1 MRWTI
6 LTDSS
11 VLYSVFLAKIKS
23 YGKTISTGNLIRHL
37 RDSHNIREDKTE
49 STRLINDFFTP
60 TPRPRARATVA
71 SSSTMNMVTKKDKWI
86 LARDLA
92 LWFCT
97 SLMPFDSVSDEGMI
111 DFFKKYNIIVSDE
124 DMPSRYTVGRG
135 ALDDVYETM
144 LATVKTQILTGT
156 PRHVSITF
164 DLWTDQYRRLNYIT
178 FTLHFITA
186 DYELK
191 SFTLSTQLVQGKKTG
206 EKIQGLI
213 NTTVSEFGLCDKELH
228 TVTDAGSNVK
238 RAISLSGLDSH
249 LCLGHGLHNLVIAD
263 GIKNVP
269 SLKELIK
276 KVKKIV
282 KAIRYRLPEL
292 EKEAEKEQMEF
303 LQQIENVSEV
313 LENDENEPIGDD
325 DDEVSQNSQIFND
338 EFGNLNQLP
347 SIKTATPTRW
357 HSVLSMLESLAHCC
371 NRKPVNSILTRI
383 GKEDLKLVQTDW
395 NLLEDL
401 IRFLRKFREAVEVLC
416 AQKNEHHMT
425 RRVMDIDEGKRGRG
439 HPPTNWTRTISKD
452 MTELGLTPAMTKDRN
467 KWRSCIR
474 RADPK

>member
-186 DYELK
+186 
-191 SFTLSTQLVQGKKTG
+191 G
-206 EKIQGLI
+206 E
-213 NTTVSEFGLCDKELH
+213 
-228 TVTDAGSNVK
+228 
-238 RAISLSGLDSH
+238 
-249 LCLGHGLHNLVIAD
+249 
-263 GIKNVP
+263 
-269 SLKELIK
+269 
-276 KVKKIV
+276 
-282 KAIRYRLPEL
+282 
-292 EKEAEKEQMEF
+292 
-303 LQQIENVSEV
+303 
-313 LENDENEPIGDD
+313 
-325 DDEVSQNSQIFND
+325 
-338 EFGNLNQLP
+338 
-347 SIKTATPTRW
+347 
-357 HSVLSMLESLAHCC
+357 
-371 NRKPVNSILTRI
+371 
-383 GKEDLKLVQTDW
+383 
-395 NLLEDL
+395 
-401 IRFLRKFREAVEVLC
+401 RE
-416 AQKNEHHMT
+416 
-425 RRVMDIDEGKRGRG
+425 
-439 HPPTNWTRTISKD
+439 PTNIRLTFSLWPI
-452 MTELGLTPAMTKDRN
+452 LGNRPPILGFLL
-467 KWRSCIR
+467 
-474 RADPK
+474 